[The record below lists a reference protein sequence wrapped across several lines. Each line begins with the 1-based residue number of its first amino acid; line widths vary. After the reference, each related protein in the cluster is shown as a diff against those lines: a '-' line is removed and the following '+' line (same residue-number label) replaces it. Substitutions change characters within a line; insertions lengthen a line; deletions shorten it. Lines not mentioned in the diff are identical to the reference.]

1 MTSSNERRRFQRFIL
16 NRPASLVIDGKTY
29 PGLLIDISLRGAL
42 VKADLSELPMLDE
55 QGIIDIALDDD
66 PEFLIR
72 MQVSVRHVRD
82 DQIGL
87 MVDGLELEDAS
98 TLKRLVE
105 LNIGDPGLLYRELGE
120 LTQALA

>member
-1 MTSSNERRRFQRFIL
+1 VTTSNERRRFQRFIL

-29 PGLLIDISLRGAL
+29 RGLLIDISLRGAL
-42 VKADLSELPMLDE
+42 VRTEVPDLPALEE
-55 QGIIDIALDDD
+55 EGIVDVALDDD

-87 MVDGLELEDAS
+87 SVEGLELEDAS
-98 TLKRLVE
+98 NLKRLVE

-120 LTQALA
+120 LTHAMA

>member
-1 MTSSNERRRFQRFIL
+1 MTTSNERRRFQRFIL

-29 PGLLIDISLRGAL
+29 RGLLIDISLRGAL
-42 VKADLSELPMLDE
+42 VRTEVPDLPALEE
-55 QGIIDIALDDD
+55 EGIVDVALDDD

-87 MVDGLELEDAS
+87 SVEGLELEDAS
-98 TLKRLVE
+98 NLKRLVE

-120 LTQALA
+120 LTHAMA